1 VHTLCSD
8 QFYDSYNFVLLY
20 LSLSVV
26 FCCLSDC
33 QNNIS
38 NAIIDDGFVVL
49 PLLSISG
56 RKCKKMAV
64 HHTNI
69 MEHNAASNNH
79 TIIQSYN
86 HTIIQSYNHTIIQLY
101 NHTIIQ
107 SYNHTIIQSYNH
119 NYTISWHSVLLV
131 VTDSP
136 ITVQCGPIVSHT
148 RRKWIQSCCSVFHRF
163 MSKGESNQIDL
174 V

>member
-1 VHTLCSD
+1 MVVHTSLGPILWCV
-8 QFYDSYNFVLLY
+8 SYSFFLIY

-38 NAIIDDGFVVL
+38 NYIIDDGFVVL

-69 MEHNAASNNH
+69 MEHNAAS
-79 TIIQSYN
+79 YN
-86 HTIIQSYNHTIIQLY
+86 H
-101 NHTIIQ
+101 
-107 SYNHTIIQSYNH
+107 
-119 NYTISWHSVLLV
+119 TISWHSVLLL
-131 VTDSP
+131 VTHSP
-136 ITVQCGPIVSHT
+136 NTDQCWPIVSHT
-148 RRKWIQSCCSVFHRF
+148 HRKWIQSCWSVFHRF

-174 V
+174 VWTELNFRCNILCFMPCWIFSSFHWYITDNLVTT